1 MKRKKILAFLLT
13 AAMAVGCLSGC
24 GDQAKDSGNAADSGQ
39 TGGDAADR
47 DTTGSGDAEGQ
58 EESGETVTIKYV
70 TWESKE
76 ENNPIIAQFEK
87 EHPNIK
93 VEVTVVPD
101 SNNTAESLDIIAMGG
116 GEMDV
121 WPFQSGGQFTRMQ
134 QGLLKD
140 ISGYLEQDG
149 IDMEEWFGSYADWGA
164 YNGVY
169 YGMPSTA
176 SVGMMFYN
184 KDLFDAAGVEYPT
197 ENWTI
202 EEYMEKAAKLTSG
215 EGSSKVYGTFQNT
228 FPEEWGIYGAQTS
241 SLYGEDGLS
250 AFSMDNEGFIKSL
263 ELRKQMD
270 DNGYEISYAQNV
282 ANFSFSSVE
291 FLSGR
296 CAMTPGYSWVI
307 RDMKDKEN
315 YPFDFN
321 VGVCYFPRVS
331 QDAPENPSQVSVGMM
346 GIPASAE
353 HPEEAWEF
361 IKYYTQYGSAQ
372 TIADGNIPTYQGEDT
387 NALVKELIADT
398 PLTEEQGAL
407 FFADDIYTFTAVP
420 MGVAAGEYLTII
432 SEETGLY
439 FSGEKSLEDTV
450 TTIKTKADEAI
461 QKELDSK

>member
-1 MKRKKILAFLLT
+1 MKRRMI
-13 AAMAVGCLSGC
+13 AAMMATALLAGCLAGC
-24 GDQAKDSGNAADSGQ
+24 GNKPDTQKSSEADQGQNSSAGGDSSEGASAEKDSD
-39 TGGDAADR
+39 
-47 DTTGSGDAEGQ
+47 EV
-58 EESGETVTIKYV
+58 VTIKYV

-76 ENNPIIAQFEK
+76 EKNPIIDQFEK

-121 WPFQSGGQFTRMQ
+121 WPFQSGGQFSRMQ
-134 QGLLKD
+134 QGLLLD
-140 ISGYLEQDG
+140 VSEYLEKDG
-149 IDMEEWFGSYADWGA
+149 INMDEWFGSYSEWGQ
-164 YNGVY
+164 YNGTY

-184 KDLFDAAGVEYPT
+184 KDMFDAANVPYP
-197 ENWTI
+197 EADWTI
-202 EEYMEKAAKLTSG
+202 EDYKAIAEKLTTG
-215 EGSSKVYGTFQNT
+215 EGGSKVYGTFQNT

-241 SLYGEDGLS
+241 SLYDEDGMS
-250 AFSMDNEGFIKSL
+250 NFRVDNEDFVNSL
-263 ELRKQMD
+263 KLRKDMD
-270 DNGYEISYAQNV
+270 DAGYEISYAQNV
-282 ANFSFSSVE
+282 ANFSYSSVE

-315 YPFDFN
+315 FPFDFN

-331 QDAPENPSQVSVGMM
+331 EEAPMNPSQVSVGML

-372 TIADGNIPTYQGEDT
+372 TISDGNIPTYQNEDT
-387 NALVKELIADT
+387 SALVKELIADT
-398 PLTEEQGAL
+398 SLTEEQGAL

-420 MGVAAGEYLTII
+420 TGVAAGEYATII
-432 SEETGLY
+432 NEETGLY
-439 FSGEKSLEDTV
+439 FSGEQSLEDTIDK
-450 TTIKTKADEAI
+450 IKTKADAAI
-461 QKELDSK
+461 QAAMEEAE